1 MDILLKTDVKS
12 CLIGYLASLKN
23 ELNNS
28 KQRNASEVLLSWIQE
43 DINKVEKVLKQL
55 QYENRF

>member
-12 CLIGYLASLKN
+12 CLISYLSNLQQELKR
-23 ELNNS
+23 LKQSNS
-28 KQRNASEVLLSWIQE
+28 DEVLLSWVQE

-55 QYENRF
+55 

>member
-12 CLIGYLASLKN
+12 CLISYLASLKN
-23 ELNNS
+23 ELS
-28 KQRNASEVLLSWIQE
+28 HLKQSNANEVLLSWVQE

-55 QYENRF
+55 